1 VRRNVEEPEER
12 REQGKRRLRLRGRV
26 EVGGGNDKGL
36 ALIPGPYT
44 SQHGIVGLAAH
55 ANGTAT
61 RVGNGTMPGSS
72 SETPSAW
79 RTHAGSSVSIHAP
92 SLTRTSRKT
101 SNVMTSAS
109 GSTRMRWPVPAF
121 RVWWPKRQ
129 RDPFARELAQIGGY
143 GKDQNCIR
151 WNHGFAS
158 QRKRSGMRRRGLAT
172 EPEMLS
178 AHSLQQK
185 SDCASLITMSR

>member
-1 VRRNVEEPEER
+1 
-12 REQGKRRLRLRGRV
+12 
-26 EVGGGNDKGL
+26 VGGGNDKGL

-79 RTHAGSSVSIHAP
+79 RTDAGSSVSIHAP

-101 SNVMTSAS
+101 SNVTTSAC
-109 GSTRMRWPVPAF
+109 GSTRMRWPF
-121 RVWWPKRQ
+121 R
-129 RDPFARELAQIGGY
+129 LLGCGGP
-143 GKDQNCIR
+143 NVS
-151 WNHGFAS
+151 GFLLPES
-158 QRKRSGMRRRGLAT
+158 WRRSGSKGKTRIAFTGIMDSEANGNAQECAAEGSRLNRRCYRRIRC
-172 EPEMLS
+172 S
-178 AHSLQQK
+178 K
-185 SDCASLITMSR
+185 SQTARH